1 MAKREWEKLTIS
13 ITPEQKEA
21 LERRAEQEVCSMS
34 LLIRKAIDM
43 FLAQPALFELSQ
55 QPEPTVE
62 EV

>member
-1 MAKREWEKLTIS
+1 MSKREWETMTIS

-21 LERRAEQEVCSMS
+21 LERRADQEVCSMS

-43 FLAQPALFELSQ
+43 FLAQPALFEVTDK
-55 QPEPTVE
+55 PEPRVE

>member
-1 MAKREWEKLTIS
+1 MSKRKWESMTIS

-43 FLAQPALFELSQ
+43 FLAQPALFEVIEK
-55 QPEPTVE
+55 PEPTVE